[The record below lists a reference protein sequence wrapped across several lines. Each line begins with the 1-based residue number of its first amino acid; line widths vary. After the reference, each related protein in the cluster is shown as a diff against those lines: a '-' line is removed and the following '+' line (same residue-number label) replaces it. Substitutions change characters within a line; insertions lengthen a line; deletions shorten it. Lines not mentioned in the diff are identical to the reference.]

1 MQPPLLLILFD
12 SLCSAVDF
20 PGCLAMASP
29 STLTI
34 GLIDEV
40 QRLHVSTSISFCTK
54 VYISLTVAQVRT
66 FPLGEHARRIV
77 YVPHAFLHCI
87 FVTI

>member
-1 MQPPLLLILFD
+1 MQPPMLLILFD

-40 QRLHVSTSISFCTK
+40 QRLHVSNSFSFSRSGMPDCCTGP
-54 VYISLTVAQVRT
+54 YLPSR
-66 FPLGEHARRIV
+66 
-77 YVPHAFLHCI
+77 
-87 FVTI
+87 

>member
-1 MQPPLLLILFD
+1 MQPPLLLVLFD

-40 QRLHVSTSISFCTK
+40 QRLHVSTSFSFRTK
-54 VYISLTVAQVRT
+54 VYASLLHRFAPSLSGSTPGGSCTRPSPSSTV
-66 FPLGEHARRIV
+66 
-77 YVPHAFLHCI
+77 FL
-87 FVTI
+87 

>member
-1 MQPPLLLILFD
+1 VSLQPLPLILFD

-40 QRLHVSTSISFCTK
+40 QRLHVSDSFSFSSKRC
-54 VYISLTVAQVRT
+54 A
-66 FPLGEHARRIV
+66 
-77 YVPHAFLHCI
+77 
-87 FVTI
+87 